1 MQTDGPDSPQVFDA
15 AVKSGV
21 NRLISNIKSVIYIDT
36 TKLEYL
42 IAAKI
47 AGGHVMLADAHGVG
61 KTSLARALAGSIE
74 WDSGEVSQDGVHIE
88 AFNRIQCT
96 VDLLPQD
103 ILGFT
108 RLDGSG
114 SQFIFNKGP
123 IFAHFVLCDEINL
136 LTPKTQGS
144 FFQAMEEQTVTIEG
158 NTYHLS
164 DPFFIISTM
173 NLKGAHLFP
182 LPAPQL
188 DRFMIQLSIGYPDPE
203 DEAAIIKQHGRD
215 DAWDDFKPVI
225 SSGELLKWQKRV
237 DVSIH
242 TDIIDYIVECVR
254 QTRYHPDVLM
264 GASPRT
270 GVKVSRLARA
280 LALIRGSDYVSI
292 DLIKEIFLTAVSHRL
307 VMQDPDQSS
316 SVVLES
322 ILDIVP
328 VEAAKRKAFKRRTPQ
343 RDESTEGMN
352 PTSSDASRP
361 LREARPGQGSESLQ
375 REARSMQ
382 QKAGSQGTDRYSGSE
397 KSVPDA

>member
-1 MQTDGPDSPQVFDA
+1 MDTKPLQNESGQSRVGTQRHEPASVFDPA
-15 AVKSGV
+15 IKEGV
-21 NRLISNIKSVIYIDT
+21 ERLVDNIKSVIYIGT
-36 TKLEYL
+36 RKLEYI

-74 WDSGEVSQDGVHIE
+74 WDEGEVSPDGVHIE

-158 NTYHLS
+158 NTYYLS
-164 DPFFIISTM
+164 DPFFIIATM

-188 DRFMIQLSIGYPDPE
+188 DRFMIQLSIGYPDPQ

-215 DAWDDFKPVI
+215 DAWDNFKPVI
-225 SSGELLKWQKRV
+225 SSRELLQWQKRV
-237 DVSIH
+237 DDVSIH
-242 TDIIDYIVECVR
+242 SDIVDYIVECVR

-270 GVKVSRLARA
+270 GVKVSRLARS
-280 LALIRGSDYVSI
+280 LALIRGLDYVSI
-292 DLIKEIFLTAVSHRL
+292 DMIKEIFLTAVSHRL

-316 SVVLES
+316 SIILES
-322 ILDIVP
+322 ILDSVP
-328 VEAAKRKAFKRRTPQ
+328 VDAAKRKALKSRT
-343 RDESTEGMN
+343 RDEAMERKLASTG
-352 PTSSDASRP
+352 TAQP
-361 LREARPGQGSESLQ
+361 LQE
-375 REARSMQ
+375 
-382 QKAGSQGTDRYSGSE
+382 KAVMERAVRYGGSE